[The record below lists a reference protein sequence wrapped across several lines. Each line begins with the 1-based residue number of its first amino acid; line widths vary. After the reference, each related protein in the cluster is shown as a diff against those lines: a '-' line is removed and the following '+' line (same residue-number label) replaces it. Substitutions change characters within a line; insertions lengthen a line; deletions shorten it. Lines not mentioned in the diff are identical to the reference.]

1 MSFVSQV
8 AKYKFNDASFWLL
21 CFSNLFTIF
30 LALKSNWDIATLLW
44 IFWYQS
50 IIIGFFAIFRFFKK
64 RRIDILGMVL
74 DPAEIHDPKSKMII
88 FVVKIVIALVFILA
102 YGQFHVFYF
111 WFLDLYFPKEI
122 IFTVILLPVMI
133 FFFNHLFSFF
143 YNQNKDPQDQS
154 VYKIFSL
161 ISVRILPMHLIIILG
176 AFLFGRTT
184 LLFLVIKMLTD
195 LFAHIKEHD
204 QSMQYFLAI
213 KKDQPLQNL
222 QQLK

>member
-8 AKYKFNDASFWLL
+8 AKYKFNDASFWVLF
-21 CFSNLFTIF
+21 FSNVFTIF

-64 RRIDILGMVL
+64 RRIDMLGLVL
-74 DPAEIHDPKSKMII
+74 DPAEIRDPKSKMIVFFI
-88 FVVKIVIALVFILA
+88 KIVIALVFILV
-102 YGQFHVFYF
+102 YGQFHVVYF
-111 WFLDLYFPKEI
+111 WCLDLYFPTEI
-122 IFTVILLPVMI
+122 IFSAILLPVMI
-133 FFFNHLFSFF
+133 FFLNHLFSFF
-143 YNQNKDPQDQS
+143 YNQNKDSQDQS
-154 VYKIFSL
+154 VYKIVSL
-161 ISVRILPMHLIIILG
+161 VSARVVPMHLIIILG

-204 QSMQYFLAI
+204 QSMQYFLAD
-213 KKDQPLQNL
+213 KKGEI
-222 QQLK
+222 